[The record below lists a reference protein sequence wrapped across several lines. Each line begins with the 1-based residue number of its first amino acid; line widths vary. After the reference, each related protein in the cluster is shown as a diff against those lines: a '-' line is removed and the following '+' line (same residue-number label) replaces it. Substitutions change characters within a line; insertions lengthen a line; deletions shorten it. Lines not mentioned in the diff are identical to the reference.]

1 MTSVTVPALIA
12 PYRGAMVLP
21 SLRRRLPRA
30 AVAWFVVASVCATL
44 AYAAVRDLARRAA
57 AAAPAPSV
65 SIVATAEDIAAGSVL
80 EADLL
85 TVVDVP
91 GPGPVGAFTDPGS
104 VVGALAV
111 TSFAEG
117 EPVTAPRLAQSGGSL
132 VARVPPGL
140 LGVPVP
146 VAALPDGLA
155 SGDRVDVLATFTT
168 ARPYTTVVATD
179 VTVLDVGGSGGG
191 SLGTGG
197 NTHQVL
203 VLASPEV
210 ARQLVQAAATGSVAV
225 AVRGYQ
231 PLAVAPE
238 SDG

>member
-1 MTSVTVPALIA
+1 VTSVTVPAVVA
-12 PYRGAMVLP
+12 PYRGAMVLK

-30 AVAWFVVASVCATL
+30 AVAWFVVAAVCATL
-44 AYAAVRDLARRAA
+44 AFVGVRDLARRAA
-57 AAAPAPSV
+57 AAAPAPTV
-65 SIVATAEDIAAGSVL
+65 GVVAATEDIPAGSVL
-80 EADLL
+80 DEDLL
-85 TVVDVP
+85 AVMPVVA
-91 GPGPVGAFTDPGS
+91 PGPVGALTEPGS

-117 EPVTAPRLAQSGGSL
+117 EPVTATRLAQPGGAL

-140 LGVPVP
+140 LGVPIP

-168 ARPYTTVVATD
+168 ARPYTSVVATD

-197 NTHQVL
+197 NAHQVL
-203 VLASPEV
+203 LLASPEV

-225 AVRGYQ
+225 AVRGYE
-231 PLAVAPE
+231 PFAVAPE